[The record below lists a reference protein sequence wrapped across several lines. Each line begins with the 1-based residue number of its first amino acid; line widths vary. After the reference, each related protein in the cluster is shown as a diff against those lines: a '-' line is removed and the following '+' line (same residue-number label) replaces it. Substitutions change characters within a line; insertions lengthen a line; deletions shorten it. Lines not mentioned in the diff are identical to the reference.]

1 MIPFPLY
8 KRCPCRDDGN
18 GLWGNESEHMDPCL
32 GEAGA
37 FVHMRD
43 DGGWDEARKEEKDG
57 GWETYFGSRIRTWG
71 EIFCVWWEERQ

>member
-1 MIPFPLY
+1 M
-8 KRCPCRDDGN
+8 N
-18 GLWGNESEHMDPCL
+18 PCL

-71 EIFCVWWEERQ
+71 EIFCAWWEERQ